1 MTDPRNDSEQ
11 LVVVRQRRGERIRR
25 LVILLVFSVVC
36 GVGGFWLGGYY
47 YHARYQVTSEG
58 FSSVREERD
67 ALQEKATQYRQEL
80 IRLKRDQ
87 EVDQHSLR
95 QAQGTIRELEKN
107 LKERKS
113 EITFYKSI
121 MAPGDL
127 EKGLQVFRL
136 DLEPTRDD
144 NRWRYNLVLS
154 QIGDNNRFVSG
165 HVNVE
170 LIGYVD
176 GDRKTLSLDEISDS
190 RDSSDIEFRFRY
202 FQSVDGDM
210 TIPAGF
216 RPDSIQVTA
225 VADRGNQRSERV
237 FRWQDKTGE
246 KADVSQIQTGP

>member
-1 MTDPRNDSEQ
+1 MTDPRNDSGQ
-11 LVVVRQRRGERIRR
+11 MVVVRQRRGEGVRR
-25 LVILLVFSVVC
+25 LLILLVFSLVC
-36 GVGGFWLGGYY
+36 GIGGFWLGGYY
-47 YHARYQVTSEG
+47 YHDRYQATSEG
-58 FSSVREERD
+58 FESVREERD
-67 ALQEKATQYRQEL
+67 RLQEKVTGQRQEL
-80 IRLKRDQ
+80 IGLRRDQ

-95 QAQGTIRELEKN
+95 QAQNSIRELEHT

-121 MAPGDL
+121 MAPGDI
-127 EKGLQVFRL
+127 ESGLHVFRL

-144 NRWRYNLVLS
+144 KRWRYNLVLS

-176 GDRKTLSLDEISDS
+176 GNRKTLPLDQISDS
-190 RDSSDIEFRFRY
+190 RDKTDIEFRFRY

-210 TIPAGF
+210 TIPEDF

-225 VADRGNQRSERV
+225 VADRGNQRSERM

-246 KADVSQIQTGP
+246 EADVSKIETGP

>member
-1 MTDPRNDSEQ
+1 MTDPRNNSEQ

-25 LVILLVFSVVC
+25 LLILLVFSVVC
-36 GVGGFWLGGYY
+36 GVGGFWFGGQY
-47 YHARYQVTSEG
+47 YHARLEATSEG
-58 FSSVREERD
+58 FSSVREERES
-67 ALQEKATQYRQEL
+67 LREKATEYRQEL
-80 IRLKRDQ
+80 IRLRREH

-95 QAQGTIRELEKN
+95 QAQGTIRELEEK

-113 EITFYKSI
+113 EIAFYKSI

-127 EKGLQVFRL
+127 EEGLQVFRL
-136 DLEPTRDD
+136 DLEPTRDED
-144 NRWRYNLVLS
+144 RWRYNLVLS

-176 GDRKTLSLDEISDS
+176 GNRKTLSLEEVSES
-190 RDSSDIEFRFRY
+190 RDKSDIEFRFRY

-210 TIPAGF
+210 TIPDGF

-225 VADRGNQRSERV
+225 VADRGNQRSDRV

-246 KADVSQIQTGP
+246 NADVSQIQTGP